1 MRDTNKL
8 TKLKGQKRTHTY
20 AYGQIYS
27 IFKELG
33 LIVFIHFNFRIS
45 FILSMKTNFRWKM
58 VRYLPLD
65 AEDGKANDDEEDK
78 EDKEED
84 SALRDACLHQ
94 RGQDD
99 EAII

>member
-1 MRDTNKL
+1 
-8 TKLKGQKRTHTY
+8 
-20 AYGQIYS
+20 
-27 IFKELG
+27 
-33 LIVFIHFNFRIS
+33 
-45 FILSMKTNFRWKM
+45 M